1 MRFTI
6 KLLVTSSVMC
16 FFSLMAMANE
26 ASVFS
31 IKNAGSNSI
40 SLQVKNVIQAQIQMT
55 LKDMSGV
62 VLHDETISKNR
73 INNRKYDLRNLPTGR
88 YSVIV
93 SYDNV
98 IKVQKIKKEFDRI
111 DIDTDN
117 VQTMFRP
124 AFIENADYL
133 DLNVLS
139 LSKQWISLMIKDDDG
154 HVIYNKRNQI
164 DGSFQKRFNLSE
176 LKEGSYTFMVE
187 FVDAN
192 INKAFKKTL
201 YWSPSITAL

>member
-6 KLLVTSSVMC
+6 KLLVTSSLIC
-16 FFSLMAMANE
+16 FFNLMAMANE

-124 AFIENADYL
+124 TFIENADYL
-133 DLNVLS
+133 DLNMLS
-139 LSKQWISLMIKDDDG
+139 LSKQRISLMIKDDEG

-176 LKEGSYTFMVE
+176 LKEGNYTFMVE

-192 INKAFKKTL
+192 INKEFKKTL